1 MLSEC
6 EGYLSRA
13 VMAQYSVPVLMAM
26 QMPRMTG
33 HMVIKA
39 NQGEGESLREEETT
53 TEEDG
58 EREVSEPS
66 EPSEALAT
74 PHGKFTRVKAQMSPS
89 KRARVPRQAK
99 VVVSAEARTVA
110 CDRC

>member
-1 MLSEC
+1 MEVIAWSVEGSSAYIRVTDRIYWMLSEC

-66 EPSEALAT
+66 KPSKAPAT
-74 PHGKFTRVKAQMSPS
+74 PRGKVTRVKAQRSPS
-89 KRARVPRQAK
+89 K
-99 VVVSAEARTVA
+99 
-110 CDRC
+110 